1 MSDGGKGSG
10 RRPGSGYQ
18 DNWERIFG
26 GKTSAPDC
34 TALPHSPTASVTQS
48 EAPFAGGKPPLEAG
62 HCSPLPACTEV
73 HSTSSVQSSAQSGA
87 GAGATPNWGAPHSL
101 CIEYELSAVQISGAP
116 DCREKCDE

>member
-10 RRPGSGYQ
+10 RLPGSGYQ
-18 DNWERIFG
+18 DSWDRIFG
-26 GKTSAPDC
+26 RKDD
-34 TALPHSPTASVTQS
+34 
-48 EAPFAGGKPPLEAG
+48 
-62 HCSPLPACTEV
+62 CTEV

-116 DCREKCDE
+116 DCREQGNE

>member
-18 DNWERIFG
+18 DGYDRIFG
-26 GKTSAPDC
+26 RGKKTCPPCHGNCYQGRNCPAR
-34 TALPHSPTASVTQS
+34 
-48 EAPFAGGKPPLEAG
+48 AG
-62 HCSPLPACTEV
+62 CTEV

-87 GAGATPNWGAPHSL
+87 DAGATPNWGAPHSL

-116 DCREKCDE
+116 DCREQGNE